1 MKKLFRYS
9 NYLTSVKNAIVS
21 VPAELKEQFDQELLK
36 NSLFRIKILS
46 VLQTIIK
53 IIYVFVYTYTD
64 TLDQLPK
71 TSFYEVYP
79 LTIITI
85 LFLFLTGVFSK
96 FNNRCMLWF
105 MCYLFIV
112 YYFAYAALNI
122 FFIGT
127 DYITI
132 FLFSVTLFLGM
143 FMPDF
148 KPKIFILSAVLFYVL
163 TAAILVYHDKGF
175 RFEGPQEFVF
185 FTFVAIIIL
194 KTLYYN
200 SKVNIFMANKEIE
213 KQKNELRNY
222 SDNLEDMVREKTKN
236 IVELK
241 NAVMETIAELVERRD
256 DATGGH
262 INRTSRYMKIFIDTI
277 LDKELYKD
285 QTASWDNEQM
295 ILSAQ
300 LHDVG
305 KIAVD
310 DSILRKPGKLSEEE
324 FEKMKKHTVFGG
336 EIIKEVQR
344 KTGEKEYLNY
354 ANIFAV
360 YHHEK
365 WDGSGYPYGIAGEN
379 IPLPA
384 RIMAIIDVY
393 DALISER
400 PYKKPFTHEKALEI
414 IKGGKGSHFDSC
426 LVDVFLSVSEQ
437 LLEIIPQ
444 KTPCG
449 AV

>member
-1 MKKLFRYS
+1 VKKLFRYS